1 MRASRAMN
9 ERVRPHRFRRSASRG
24 RRRLAAAVLA
34 IAGFA
39 WGAPAWAAGP
49 DGARDRYPDLYTAR
63 VMAEDRGNVDLALV
77 RAMRAML
84 VRVTGLRRPEA
95 SPGVRDAFANPER
108 YVQQYLFESGADHD
122 LTVKFDPDAIDRL
135 VEELGLGRWSRVRP
149 RVIVWL
155 AVEDERGRKTYV
167 DSASRAAVAIDE
179 PAHER
184 GMPFVLPLYDI
195 EDRMTLPVSTLW
207 GGFPEP
213 IERASR
219 RYAADA
225 VLAGRAW
232 RGDTGLWKARWTLF
246 GELTRE
252 FRTSGESLEAA
263 VAEGMHEVV
272 DRFAARFARHGAA
285 AASAGVPLEVA
296 GVERLEDYG
305 RLMGYLASIDI
316 VETAQVERVEASRVR
331 IVLRAKGG
339 RPALAELIALGRTL
353 VPAES
358 AAGEDDEGA
367 SALDYQLR

>member
-1 MRASRAMN
+1 MRDDPAMTGWA
-9 ERVRPHRFRRSASRG
+9 RPLRFCWSASRG
-24 RRRLAAAVLA
+24 RRRLAAALLA
-34 IAGFA
+34 MAGFA
-39 WGAPAWAAGP
+39 WAVAGAAAGP
-49 DGARDRYPDLYTAR
+49 DGAGDRYPDLYTAR
-63 VMAEDRGNVDLALV
+63 VMAEDRGNIDLALV
-77 RAMRAML
+77 RAMRVML
-84 VRVTGLRRPEA
+84 VRLTGLRRPEA

-122 LTVKFDPDAIDRL
+122 LTVKFDPGAIDRL

-155 AVEDERGRKTYV
+155 AVEDERGWKTYV
-167 DSASRAAVAIDE
+167 DSSSRAAAAIDE

-225 VLAGRAW
+225 ILAGRAW
-232 RGDTGLWKARWTLF
+232 RAETGLWKARWTLF

-263 VAEGMHEVV
+263 VAEGMHEVA
-272 DRFAARFARHGAA
+272 DRFAARFARRGAA
-285 AASAGVPLEVA
+285 AAATRVPIEVA

-316 VETAQVERVEASRVR
+316 VETVQVERVETSRVR

-353 VPAES
+353 VPAKS
-358 AAGEDDEGA
+358 AAGEDDEGG

>member
-1 MRASRAMN
+1 M
-9 ERVRPHRFRRSASRG
+9 
-24 RRRLAAAVLA
+24 
-34 IAGFA
+34 AGFA
-39 WGAPAWAAGP
+39 WGAGAAGQ
-49 DGARDRYPDLYTAR
+49 DRAEDRYPDLYTAR
-63 VMAEDRGNVDLALV
+63 VTAEDRGNIDLALV

-95 SPGVRDAFANPER
+95 SQGVRDAFANPER

-122 LTVKFDPDAIDRL
+122 LTVKFDPGAIDRL

-167 DSASRAAVAIDE
+167 DSAFPAAVAIEE

-232 RGDTGLWKARWTLF
+232 RGETGLWKARWTLF

-252 FRTSGESLEAA
+252 FRTSGESLEIA
-263 VAEGMHEVV
+263 VAEGMHEVA

-285 AASAGVPLEVA
+285 AAAARVPIEVA

-305 RLMGYLASIDI
+305 RLMDYLASIDI
-316 VETAQVERVEASRVR
+316 VETVQVERVEASRVR